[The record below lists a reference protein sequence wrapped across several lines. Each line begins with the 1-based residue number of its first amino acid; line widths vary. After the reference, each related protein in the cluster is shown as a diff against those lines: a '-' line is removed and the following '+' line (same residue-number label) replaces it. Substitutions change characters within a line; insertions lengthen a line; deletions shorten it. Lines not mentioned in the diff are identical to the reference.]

1 MENGEAKK
9 GIKCQTGTAE
19 KVTQK
24 HSSLSEGVKGTRE
37 ADTWGRKGKPGTPEE
52 TERRGHW
59 AR

>member
-24 HSSLSEGVKGTRE
+24 HSSLSDGVKGTRE
-37 ADTWGRKGKPGTPEE
+37 ADTWGRQGKPGTPEE